1 MSNPAQASQ
10 QKMADFT
17 TPLVY
22 NCWYVAALADEVT
35 RDLKERT
42 LLGKTLLMYRTL
54 DGAPVFMQNRCAH
67 RSFPLSKGRLE
78 GDTVVCGYHGMTYN
92 PQGAC
97 VFMPSLAKAP
107 THARVRS
114 YPVVEQGPLI
124 WIWMGDAAL
133 ADPALIPATPWLS
146 DASWATVHG
155 QFHIPSNY
163 VGMHEN
169 LLDQTHFSVL
179 HSDTVGT
186 PDYARSTLDVKVEG
200 DVVGLQRAL
209 RDSPPPPIYG
219 IPMKL
224 MGRRVDRFS
233 DSRFASPALH
243 IAHAKIVNLEPR
255 DGELA
260 EYRVNIVH
268 FFTPEQQGSIHYWW
282 FNSRDFGLDDTEA
295 STYLTETS
303 MRAYQ
308 EDVDA
313 LTWIQTELEKED
325 EPPEELSFG
334 PDRPGLAMRKILLR
348 LARLEMPVAAD
359 AASAA

>member
-1 MSNPAQASQ
+1 MSALERMAQ
-10 QKMADFT
+10 QKIADYT
-17 TPLVY
+17 TPLVR

-35 RDLKERT
+35 RELKERT

-78 GDTVVCGYHGMTYN
+78 GDHVVCGYHGMEYN
-92 PQGAC
+92 PQGQC
-97 VFMPSLAKAP
+97 VFMPSLAKPP
-107 THARVRS
+107 THARVQS

-124 WIWMGDAAL
+124 WIWMGDALL
-133 ADPALIPATPWLS
+133 ANPALIPATPWLS
-146 DASWATVHG
+146 DPAWRTVRG
-155 QFHIPSNY
+155 QFHIKSNY
-163 VGMHEN
+163 VAMHEN

-179 HSDTVGT
+179 HSTTVGT
-186 PDYARSTLDVKVEG
+186 PDYARSSLDVKIEG
-200 DVVGLQRAL
+200 DVVALNRML

-224 MGRRVDRFS
+224 TGRQVDRFS

-243 IAHAKIVNLEPR
+243 IAHAKIVNLEPQA
-255 DGELA
+255 GELA

-282 FNSRDFGLDDTEA
+282 FNSRDFALDDESA
-295 STYLTETS
+295 SEYLTATS
-303 MRAYQ
+303 NQAYQ

-313 LTWIQTELEKED
+313 LGWIQQELEKES
-325 EPPEELSFG
+325 EAPEELSFG

-348 LARLEMPVAAD
+348 LARQEAGAAGD
-359 AASAA
+359 AVTV